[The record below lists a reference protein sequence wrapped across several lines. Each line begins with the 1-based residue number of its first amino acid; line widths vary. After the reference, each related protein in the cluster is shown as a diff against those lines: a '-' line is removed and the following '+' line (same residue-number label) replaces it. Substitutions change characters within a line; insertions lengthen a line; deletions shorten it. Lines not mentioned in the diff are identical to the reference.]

1 MSDSTGNN
9 PYGGEPGEPSR
20 QQPPAYPPPQQNP
33 YGQPPT
39 SPPTDQPA
47 SQPEPPASQPEQPF
61 GQPAPQQGY
70 GQPQYGQPQYGQP
83 QYGTPAPPSGYGNPT
98 GPDPDK
104 RPTTVTIAAVVT
116 MVLSGITLAIL
127 VIGTAAL
134 GIARDEVVDQLEG
147 EPGLEGIDP
156 SQIVSVLF
164 VVFGAFIV
172 WCLIAIVLAIFAMRR
187 SNGARIGLVV
197 SSALTAALSLL
208 AITSGTSI
216 ITLVAAIAVIVCLFA
231 GGASQWY
238 SRKSGSYGSGPVA

>member
-70 GQPQYGQPQYGQP
+70 GQPQYGQPQYG
-83 QYGTPAPPSGYGNPT
+83 TPAPPYGYGNPT